1 MWHRRPPV
9 NQTGITENLFQ
20 VSCFLLMSNLK
31 TNEGQT
37 MSPKAKIIVGL
48 IIALVFAPC
57 LSASQKAQTKV
68 TIRAQLFYD
77 ATGTFSDDILTRKDL
92 ALWNTIIGEGSA
104 GGPSTSTFVTVE
116 ISGRHLAVG
125 ATKVEITASGTKK
138 GIIQKRVLAVDI
150 YDERTKFF
158 APMWLHDTGCDPIK
172 ISARLIGAGAPATVV
187 TRRIPFECGE

>member
-1 MWHRRPPV
+1 
-9 NQTGITENLFQ
+9 
-20 VSCFLLMSNLK
+20 
-31 TNEGQT
+31 
-37 MSPKAKIIVGL
+37 MSPKAKIIVSL

-68 TIRAQLFYD
+68 TPPKRMVAANWVAQTKVAPKITAIRAQLFYD

>member
-68 TIRAQLFYD
+68 TPPKRMVAANWVAQTKVAPKITAIRAQLFYD
-77 ATGTFSDDILTRKDL
+77 ATGTFSDDI
-92 ALWNTIIGEGSA
+92 
-104 GGPSTSTFVTVE
+104 
-116 ISGRHLAVG
+116 
-125 ATKVEITASGTKK
+125 
-138 GIIQKRVLAVDI
+138 
-150 YDERTKFF
+150 
-158 APMWLHDTGCDPIK
+158 
-172 ISARLIGAGAPATVV
+172 
-187 TRRIPFECGE
+187 